1 MYAIRSWDRY
11 TRFIIKIRKKNYY
24 KNAFSRRNQRTDRK
38 KKKTVS
44 FIMNQ
49 DIANIIH
56 QSGTM
61 TKKDSILKVS
71 IQNELVSVL

>member
-1 MYAIRSWDRY
+1 MGKAYL
-11 TRFIIKIRKKNYY
+11 FMMKIRKKYIK
-24 KNAFSRRNQRTDRK
+24 KNAILRRNQRTDRK

-71 IQNELVSVL
+71 TFLS